1 MYLQSLLK
9 RNKNIDRYTLL
20 KKLDN
25 TFDTLKIVQF
35 SIIKF
40 DEKLRKKI
48 KKHFKV
54 RNLYFDCFW
63 LFFKKILVFIVLYL
77 NKDYILNKKNPIF
90 DRNRS

>member
-54 RNLYFDCFW
+54 
-63 LFFKKILVFIVLYL
+63 
-77 NKDYILNKKNPIF
+77 
-90 DRNRS
+90 

>member
-1 MYLQSLLK
+1 MYLQSLVK
-9 RNKNIDRYTLL
+9 RNKNDRYTLL

-54 RNLYFDCFW
+54 
-63 LFFKKILVFIVLYL
+63 
-77 NKDYILNKKNPIF
+77 
-90 DRNRS
+90 